1 MTYMMLLFVG
11 KKLKGGRGIHKLGV
25 DKKGGNDSKCKNSE
39 VELRSVLKKT
49 TPFRCNCFFP
59 YQIASHEIQG
69 PIM

>member
-49 TPFRCNCFFP
+49 TPFRCN
-59 YQIASHEIQG
+59 
-69 PIM
+69 